1 MTELA
6 LRCAVFCDL
15 KYTKFAGIFKSM
27 GENCIYL
34 NILAKKD
41 KYIDIWENTMGA

>member
-1 MTELA
+1 
-6 LRCAVFCDL
+6 
-15 KYTKFAGIFKSM
+15 M

-41 KYIDIWENTMGA
+41 KYIVIWKNTREGKDERSKDDCRQ